1 MTQEKCAQM
10 KNDIRHLLVATP
22 FVAVTTGIALTARN
36 TLGEAAPLV
45 LLVGFLV
52 TLPALLALVALT
64 DRLTSSRRTRIALSD
79 RHGTGTDSRVPYAG
93 ALR

>member
-1 MTQEKCAQM
+1 M

-22 FVAVTTGIALTARN
+22 FVAATTGLVLTARN

-45 LLVGFLV
+45 LLVGFL
-52 TLPALLALVALT
+52 LPLPVLLALVALT
-64 DRLTSSRRTRIALSD
+64 DRFTASHRTRIVLSD
-79 RHGTGTDSRVPYAG
+79 RHSIGTDARAPYAG